1 MTVRNVSN
9 RRAGYDWTFL
19 PPKSISVVHAITKDE
34 EILNAH
40 KAAVEAVMRE
50 VEKDMQT
57 QGYRNGKKVYENTGN
72 LIYAA
77 FHHMTSRPVANEQD
91 GKKTYVPD
99 PLIHS
104 HAFLINVT
112 YNHEKKRLQALEEGN
127 LRRLAPY
134 YGAYYNSLISKELE
148 NVGYQIERTSNGMYE
163 IKGITKAI
171 RDKYSNR
178 SLEIEKRAKEE
189 GITNA
194 KEKAALGAKTRNKK
208 NKSVED
214 HKLHDLW
221 KDRLTPEELQIIQNV
236 KGAKKDETERISAK
250 EAVDRALNFFM
261 ERNSAIPEK
270 RVLGRAMELGYGTL
284 TPDDVKKEFASRENI
299 IRAEKQGLT
308 YITTKEMVTAENR
321 MIEYAAQNKGL
332 YQALNSEYQIQQDFL
347 NDEQRRAIH
356 HLLNS
361 KAGISVLM
369 GKAGVGKSTLLY
381 EIRNGIEQAG
391 KPLIAVAP
399 SAEASRGVLRSKG
412 FKDSDTIAA
421 LLVNQQLQEKLK
433 GGVLL
438 VDEAGMVG
446 VQTMQ
451 NLFDLAKKQQARVIL
466 SGDTQQH
473 TSVEAGDALRLLQE
487 KAQLD
492 IASVNKIVRQKNEPY
507 RRAVEDL
514 AQGNTLKGFKKLD
527 KMGAVKE
534 VEDPDLRQ
542 DEIAKAYLKT
552 IKSRKSALIVS
563 PTVAEGQALSNIVR
577 QKLKKDG
584 LIKGDDKTYDT
595 QRNLYLTEAEK
606 QDRASYEEGQIIQF
620 RQNQKGG
627 FKAGNRYEILPKTD
641 SNSVKVKSLNTQE
654 IKTLPLD
661 KTENF
666 QVCEKTEISLAE
678 GDKIRITN
686 NGKTVEGT
694 KINNG
699 QIYEVRGF
707 DEAGHIKLSNGKTLD
722 RDFSNFT
729 HAYVGTSYASQGKD
743 ADHLILSQSSL
754 SFAASNDKQAYVSI
768 SRGIKEVSIYTDN
781 KADLKQAIQRS
792 GDRMSATEVAEQA
805 HKREMQRKRQD
816 YYKTQNE
823 QTLGHGRQYE
833 QSQPHIKVPPERGI
847 SE

>member
-40 KAAVEAVMRE
+40 KAAVAAVMRE

-57 QGYRNGKKVYENTGN
+57 QGYKNGQKVYENTGN

-77 FHHMTSRPVANEQD
+77 FHHITSRPVANEKD

-112 YNHEKKRLQALEEGN
+112 HNHEKKRFQALEEGN

-134 YGAYYNSLISKELE
+134 YEAFYHSYVSKGLE
-148 NVGYQIERTSNGMYE
+148 DVGYQIERTNGRYE
-163 IKGITKAI
+163 IKGITKVM
-171 RDKYSNR
+171 REKFSNR
-178 SLEIEKRAKEE
+178 TLEIEKRAKEE
-189 GITNA
+189 GITDA
-194 KEKAALGAKTRNKK
+194 KEKAALGARTRNKK
-208 NKSVED
+208 NKSVQN
-214 HKLHDLW
+214 KNLHDLW
-221 KDRLTPEELQIIQNV
+221 KDRLTPEELQIIQNA
-236 KGAKKDETERISAK
+236 KEAKKEETEKISAK
-250 EAVDRALNFFM
+250 EAVDKALNHFL

-299 IRAEKQGLT
+299 IKAEKQSIT
-308 YITTKEMVTAENR
+308 YITTKEMVAAENR
-321 MIEYAAQNKGL
+321 MIEYAVQNKGL
-332 YQALNSEYQIQQDFL
+332 YLALNSDYEIQQDFL
-347 NDEQRRAIH
+347 NDEQRKAIH

-361 KAGISVLM
+361 KDGVSVLM
-369 GKAGVGKSTLLY
+369 GKAGVGKSTLLS
-381 EIRNGIEQAG
+381 EVRNGIEQAG

-399 SAEASRGVLRSKG
+399 SAEASRGVLKSKG

-433 GGVLL
+433 NGVLL

-451 NLFDLAKKQQARVIL
+451 DLFDLAKKQQAHVIL
-466 SGDTQQH
+466 SGDTGQH
-473 TSVEAGDALRLLQE
+473 TSVEAGDALRLLRE

-514 AQGNTLKGFKKLD
+514 AQGNTLKGFEKLD
-527 KMGAVKE
+527 KMGSVKE
-534 VEDPDLRQ
+534 IEDSDQCQ
-542 DEIAKAYLKT
+542 DEIAGAYLETVKNG
-552 IKSRKSALIVS
+552 KSALIVS
-563 PTVAEGQALSNIVR
+563 PTHAEGQALSEIVR
-577 QKLKKDG
+577 QKLKENG
-584 LIKGDDKTYDT
+584 LIKAEDKAYDT

-620 RQNQKGG
+620 RQNQKG
-627 FKAGNRYEILPKTD
+627 FRAGNRYEILPKTD
-641 SNSVKVKSLNTQE
+641 SNSVKVKSLDTQE

-666 QVCEKTEISLAE
+666 QVYQKAETPLAE

-699 QIYEVRGF
+699 QTYEIRGF
-707 DEAGHIKLSNGKTLD
+707 DENGHIKLSNGKTLD

-743 ADHLILSQSSL
+743 AHHLILSQSTL

-823 QTLGHGRQYE
+823 QTLGYGRQYE
-833 QSQPHIKVPPERGI
+833 QSQPHIRVSPERGI